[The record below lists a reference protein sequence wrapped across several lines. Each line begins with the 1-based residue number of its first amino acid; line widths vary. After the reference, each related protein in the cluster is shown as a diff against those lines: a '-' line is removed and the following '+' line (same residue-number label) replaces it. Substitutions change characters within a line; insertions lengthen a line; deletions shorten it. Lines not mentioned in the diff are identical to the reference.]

1 MELPGGLVVGS
12 SPSNAVDTG
21 WTLVQEYPHVTE
33 QLSQHTSTAARA
45 CSVESNVQEILSLY
59 ATTPEVC
66 TPRACALQ
74 QETTA
79 MRKSQHH
86 NEEQPLFTAAS
97 ESPCR
102 AMKAWC
108 SQIKN

>member
-45 CSVESNVQEILSLY
+45 CSVESNVQEILSPY
-59 ATTPEVC
+59 ATTTEVC
-66 TPRACALQ
+66 TPRACAPQ
-74 QETTA
+74 QDTTA
-79 MRKSQHH
+79 MRNLNTTMKSSPSSLQLVKAHV
-86 NEEQPLFTAAS
+86 EQ
-97 ESPCR
+97 
-102 AMKAWC
+102 
-108 SQIKN
+108 